1 MIEEDYDEIDRDVE
15 AELLHYYEIT
25 RLLDYIA
32 E

>member
-1 MIEEDYDEIDRDVE
+1 MIEEDFDEIDRDVE
-15 AELLHYYEIT
+15 AELRHYDEIT